1 MTAPTAVPTRVQ
13 ILTAAARLY
22 GEHGFRGTT
31 TRRIAEAA
39 GVNEVT
45 IFRLFGSKA
54 ALLDAAIRANAQL
67 HSIGLP
73 DEPTD
78 PIAELTQW
86 AAAEHRGMTECRAM
100 IRTAMGEFEE
110 RPSAPACVA
119 EGPAGA
125 HNQLRKYLHT
135 LARRGIVA
143 RRANID
149 AAAAML
155 MGALFSDAM
164 GRDMMPSLFPHSA
177 SEAPAEYVRLTLA
190 AIGFDGAAVA
200 KLQRPAPK
208 SRRVS

>member
-1 MTAPTAVPTRVQ
+1 M
-13 ILTAAARLY
+13 AAARLY

-31 TRRIAEAA
+31 TRRIAEEA

-54 ALLDAAIRANAQL
+54 ALLDAAIRAHKQL
-67 HSIGLP
+67 HSIALP

-78 PIAELTQW
+78 PVSELTPW
-86 AAAEHRGMTECRAM
+86 AVAEYRGMKECRAM

-125 HNQLRKYLHT
+125 HTQLRAYLHK
-135 LARRGIVA
+135 LAKRGFIA
-143 RRANID
+143 SGSNID
-149 AAAAML
+149 AASAML

-177 SEAPAEYVRLTLA
+177 SKAPAEYVRLTLA
-190 AIGFDGAAVA
+190 ALGYDSTAAT

>member
-1 MTAPTAVPTRVQ
+1 MTASTVVPTRVQ

-31 TRRIAEAA
+31 TRRIAEEAC
-39 GVNEVT
+39 VNEVT
-45 IFRLFGSKA
+45 IFRIFGSKA

-67 HSIGLP
+67 HSLALP
-73 DEPTD
+73 DEPSD
-78 PIAELTQW
+78 PIAELSRW

-125 HNQLRKYLHT
+125 HNQLRNYLHA
-135 LARRGIVA
+135 LSRRGFVA
-143 RRANID
+143 RRANIN

-177 SEAPAEYVRLTLA
+177 AKAPAEYVRLTLA
-190 AIGFDGAAVA
+190 AIGFDSAAVT
-200 KLQRPAPK
+200 KPQRSAPK
-208 SRRVS
+208 SRRAS

>member
-1 MTAPTAVPTRVQ
+1 LTAPTAVPTRVQ

-31 TRRIAEAA
+31 TRRIAEEA

-45 IFRLFGSKA
+45 IFRIFGSKA

-73 DEPTD
+73 DEPSD
-78 PIAELTQW
+78 PVSELSEW

-125 HNQLRKYLHT
+125 HNQLREYLHKLT
-135 LARRGIVA
+135 SRGFTARE
-143 RRANID
+143 ANID

-155 MGALFSDAM
+155 MGALFADAM
-164 GRDMMPSLFPHSA
+164 GRDMMPSLYPHSA
-177 SEAPAEYVRLTLA
+177 AEAPAEYVRLTLA
-190 AIGFDGAAVA
+190 AIGFNSSAVT
-200 KLQRPAPK
+200 KLQRHASK
-208 SRRVS
+208 SRRAS

>member
-31 TRRIAEAA
+31 TRRIAEEA

-73 DEPTD
+73 ED
-78 PIAELTQW
+78 PSDPVAELSRW
-86 AAAEHRGMTECRAM
+86 ATAEHRAMTECRAM
-100 IRTAMGEFEE
+100 IRTAMGELEE

-125 HNQLRKYLHT
+125 HHQLREYLRT
-135 LARRGIVA
+135 LMRRGLVA
-143 RRANID
+143 PDTSID
-149 AAAAML
+149 VAAAML
-155 MGALFSDAM
+155 MGALFSDAI

-177 SEAPAEYVRLTLA
+177 SDAPAAYVRLTLA
-190 AIGFDGAAVA
+190 AIGFNHGVVT

-208 SRRVS
+208 PRRAS